1 MMFRTTPPQTE
12 RAEDK
17 VEASQQKP
25 STGAQPA
32 QTQHTFIS
40 TDAAITGDLVSD
52 GDISSSKALSKRRQ
66 YTSAATSTANS
77 APKKSSWPNQRR

>member
-1 MMFRTTPPQTE
+1 MMFRTTPLQTE

-40 TDAAITGDLVSD
+40 TNAAITGDC
-52 GDISSSKALSKRRQ
+52 GGPN
-66 YTSAATSTANS
+66 YAN
-77 APKKSSWPNQRR
+77 K